1 MRRRIPARRAN
12 APHAGC
18 VPIGRSTG
26 LPAAPAPAAAAG
38 ASARMEFGAGGVS
51 GPPRQRRGWG
61 PRQAM
66 NYFNYFTEIE
76 EHFQRARGAQIY
88 LSPLDWA
95 LIEAWKDAGIP
106 LEAACEGIDQ
116 AFAKFANG
124 KRRDRA
130 RPRSLAYCAGAVL
143 QAAEAARDAAEGG
156 RPPAGAAVSPAE
168 PGWERQRI
176 MAGLARA
183 RQSLAAA
190 ELPPLAR
197 AVAAEV
203 EAALD
208 RLPAAWAA
216 ADAPAV
222 RDAAAGSASASA
234 AGQGIIAAAR
244 GDLPTG
250 EDLAALDRWLTA
262 LDDRLIAALQLAA
275 PAETL
280 AAVRAGFER
289 ELAPHRRNLRAEQL
303 AMVEK
308 QFLHKRL
315 LEHYRLPRFS
325 LFYLS

>member
-1 MRRRIPARRAN
+1 
-12 APHAGC
+12 
-18 VPIGRSTG
+18 
-26 LPAAPAPAAAAG
+26 
-38 ASARMEFGAGGVS
+38 
-51 GPPRQRRGWG
+51 
-61 PRQAM
+61 M

-116 AFAKFANG
+116 AFAKFASG

-130 RPRSLAYCAGAVL
+130 RPRSLAYCASAVL

-156 RPPAGAAVSPAE
+156 RTLACAAVSQAE

-176 MAGLARA
+176 AAGLARA

-208 RLPAAWAA
+208 RLLTAWAA

-222 RDAAAGSASASA
+222 TDAAAGSASASG
-234 AGQGIIAAAR
+234 AGHGDVAAAAA

-262 LDDRLIAALQLAA
+262 LDDRLLAALQMAA

-289 ELAPHRRNLRAEQL
+289 ELAPHRRNLRTEQL

-315 LEHYRLPRFS
+315 LEYYRLPRFS

>member
-1 MRRRIPARRAN
+1 
-12 APHAGC
+12 
-18 VPIGRSTG
+18 
-26 LPAAPAPAAAAG
+26 
-38 ASARMEFGAGGVS
+38 MEFGAGGVS
-51 GPPRQRRGWG
+51 GTPRQRRGWG

-116 AFAKFANG
+116 AFAKFASG

-130 RPRSLAYCAGAVL
+130 RPRSLAYCASAVL

-156 RPPAGAAVSPAE
+156 RTPAGAAVRPAE

-176 MAGLARA
+176 AAGLARA

-208 RLPAAWAA
+208 RLLAAWAA
-216 ADAPAV
+216 ADAPAAAE
-222 RDAAAGSASASA
+222 AAAGSASASG
-234 AGQGIIAAAR
+234 AGHGDVAAAA

-262 LDDRLIAALQLAA
+262 LDDRLLAALQLAA

-289 ELAPHRRNLRAEQL
+289 ELAPHRRNLRTEQL